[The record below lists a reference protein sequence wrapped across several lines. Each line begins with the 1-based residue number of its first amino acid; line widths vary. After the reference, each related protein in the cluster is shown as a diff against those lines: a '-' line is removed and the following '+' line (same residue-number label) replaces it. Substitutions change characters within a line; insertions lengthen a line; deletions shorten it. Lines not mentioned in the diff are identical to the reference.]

1 MLIYIYIYNYYVSV
15 FFIIPKFFATGA
27 VTSVWTNAIMT
38 GAGSSARAFMT
49 GDSLDLQRF
58 EVQTPA
64 C

>member
-1 MLIYIYIYNYYVSV
+1 MLAY
-15 FFIIPKFFATGA
+15 FATGA
-27 VTSVWTNAIMT
+27 VTRVWTNAIMT